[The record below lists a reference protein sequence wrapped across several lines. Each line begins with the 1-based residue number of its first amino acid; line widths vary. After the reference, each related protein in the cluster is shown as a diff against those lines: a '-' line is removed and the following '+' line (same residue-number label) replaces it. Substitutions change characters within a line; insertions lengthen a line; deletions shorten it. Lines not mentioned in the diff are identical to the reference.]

1 MEIGEKIRN
10 RRMEL
15 GWSQRDL
22 AEKMGY
28 TNNSTIAK
36 IEQGK
41 VDVTQSRVI
50 QFSKVLGVSIAYLMD
65 WDDETKKS
73 SQGKLTLT
81 EKEFLWLDLFRGFSE
96 SKQDEVIE
104 RLVSELQH
112 RK

>member
-22 AEKMGY
+22 ADKMGY

-41 VDVTQSRVI
+41 TDVTQSRVI

-65 WDDETKKS
+65 WENGAKKLS
-73 SQGKLTLT
+73 PDKLTLT
-81 EKEFLWLDLFRGFSE
+81 ERELLLLDLFKQVPE
-96 SKQDEVIE
+96 SKQD
-104 RLVSELQH
+104 LVLD
-112 RK
+112 RIRDALKNR

>member
-22 AEKMGY
+22 ASKMGY

-41 VDVTQSRVI
+41 TDVTQSRVI
-50 QFSKVLGVSIAYLMD
+50 QFSKVLNVPIAYLMD
-65 WDDETKKS
+65 WDDGTKKPS
-73 SQGKLTLT
+73 LDKLTLT
-81 EKEFLWLDLFRGFSE
+81 ERELLLLDLFRQIPE
-96 SKQDEVIE
+96 KEQD
-104 RLVSELQH
+104 LVLDKI
-112 RK
+112 RNALNNR

>member
-22 AEKMGY
+22 AAKMGY

-41 VDVTQSRVI
+41 TDVTQSRVI
-50 QFSKVLGVSIAYLMD
+50 QFSKVLNVPIAYLMD
-65 WDDETKKS
+65 WDDGTKKPS
-73 SQGKLTLT
+73 LDKLTLT
-81 EKEFLWLDLFRGFSE
+81 ERELLLLDLFRQIPE
-96 SKQDEVIE
+96 KEQD
-104 RLVSELQH
+104 LVLDKI
-112 RK
+112 RNALNNR

>member
-22 AEKMGY
+22 ADKMGY

-65 WDDETKKS
+65 WDTGAKKPS
-73 SQGKLTLT
+73 LDKLTLT
-81 EKEFLWLDLFRGFSE
+81 EGELLLLDLFRQVPE
-96 SKQDEVIE
+96 KKQD
-104 RLVSELQH
+104 LVLDMI
-112 RK
+112 RTALKNR

>member
-1 MEIGEKIRN
+1 MEIGEKIRK

-22 AEKMGY
+22 AAKMGY

-36 IEQGK
+36 IETGK
-41 VDVTQSRVI
+41 TEVTQSRVI
-50 QFSKVLGVSIAYLMD
+50 QFSKVLNVPIAYLID
-65 WDDETKKS
+65 SDEGTKKS
-73 SQGKLTLT
+73 STDARSLT
-81 EKEFLWLDLFRGFSE
+81 EKEFLWLDLFRSFPE

-104 RLVSELQH
+104 RIRVELRR

>member
-22 AEKMGY
+22 AFKMGY

-65 WDDETKKS
+65 WDKS
-73 SQGKLTLT
+73 SNDPSFEEISLT
-81 EKEFLWLDLFRGFSE
+81 EGELLLLDLFNQVPKDKRPM
-96 SKQDEVIE
+96 V
-104 RLVSELQH
+104 LQMI
-112 RK
+112 RAEIGSQE

>member
-22 AEKMGY
+22 ADKMGY

-36 IEQGK
+36 IELGT

-50 QFSKVLGVSIAYLMD
+50 QFSKVLNVPISYLID
-65 WDDETKKS
+65 WDEEAKKPS
-73 SQGKLTLT
+73 PDNCTLT
-81 EKEFLWLDLFRGFSE
+81 EKEFLWLDLFRELPE
-96 SKQDEVIE
+96 SKQDEVLE
-104 RLVSELQH
+104 KLRAALQP

>member
-22 AEKMGY
+22 AAKMGY

-41 VDVTQSRVI
+41 VDVTQSRVL

-65 WDDETKKS
+65 WDDEAKKP
-73 SQGKLTLT
+73 SQGKHTLT
-81 EKEFLWLDLFRGFSE
+81 EKEFLWLDLFRNFPE

-104 RLVSELQH
+104 RLLSELQR

>member
-22 AEKMGY
+22 AAKMGY

-41 VDVTQSRVI
+41 VDVTQSRVL

-65 WDDETKKS
+65 WDDDAKKP
-73 SQGKLTLT
+73 SQGKNTLT
-81 EKEFLWLDLFRGFSE
+81 EKEFLWLDLFRSFPE

-104 RLVSELQH
+104 RLLSELQR

>member
-22 AEKMGY
+22 AAKMGY

-36 IEQGK
+36 IELGQT
-41 VDVTQSRVI
+41 DVTQSRVI
-50 QFSKVLGVSIAYLMD
+50 QFSKVLNVPVSYLID
-65 WDDETKKS
+65 WDDEKKKPS
-73 SQGKLTLT
+73 PDNRTLT
-81 EKEFLWLDLFRGFSE
+81 EKEFLWLDLFREFTPAE
-96 SKQDEVIE
+96 QEEALE
-104 RLVSELQH
+104 RLQNALQY

>member
-22 AEKMGY
+22 AAKMGY

-50 QFSKVLGVSIAYLMD
+50 QFSKVLDVPISYLID
-65 WDDETKKS
+65 WDDEAKKPS
-73 SQGKLTLT
+73 PDTRTLT
-81 EKEFLWLDLFRGFSE
+81 EKEFLWLDLFREFPE
-96 SKQDEVIE
+96 SKKDEALE
-104 RLVSELQH
+104 KLKAALRS

>member
-22 AEKMGY
+22 AAKMGY

-41 VDVTQSRVI
+41 TDVTQSRVI
-50 QFSKVLGVSIAYLMD
+50 QFSKVLGVSIAYLLD
-65 WDDETKKS
+65 WESGEKKPS
-73 SQGKLTLT
+73 SDKTTLT
-81 EKEFLWLDLFRGFSE
+81 EKEFLLLDLFREFTDAQ
-96 SKQDEVIE
+96 QDEAIE
-104 RLVSELQH
+104 RLQNALRY

>member
-22 AEKMGY
+22 ASKMGY

-65 WDDETKKS
+65 WDNAKKPS
-73 SQGKLTLT
+73 SDKNTLA
-81 EKEFLWLDLFRGFSE
+81 EGELLLLDLFRQVPE
-96 SKQDEVIE
+96 SKQGMVLEMIRE
-104 RLVSELQH
+104 TLKKR
-112 RK
+112 

>member
-22 AEKMGY
+22 ADKMGY

-65 WDDETKKS
+65 WDNGTKKPS
-73 SQGKLTLT
+73 PDKLTLS
-81 EKEFLWLDLFRGFSE
+81 ERELLMLDLFRQVPE
-96 SKQDEVIE
+96 SKQDQVLE
-104 RLVSELQH
+104 RVRAALKN
-112 RK
+112 R